1 MKDKWHLV
9 HRSKSVIA
17 IFKNMVFRLLYGKGE
32 KIVYNNPII
41 NNACKSTSWRAT
53 VQFGRVVTYYI
64 EDPGSN
70 PKGKMGQKYAMLFL
84 KTKPY
89 FFHFSS
95 VPKLFTQEFIYDNC
109 GQSYT
114 LQL

>member
-1 MKDKWHLV
+1 MPANRPVDV
-9 HRSKSVIA
+9 
-17 IFKNMVFRLLYGKGE
+17 
-32 KIVYNNPII
+32 P
-41 NNACKSTSWRAT
+41 
-53 VQFGRVVTYYI
+53 QFNLAEWSLITP

-109 GQSYT
+109 GQSYK